1 MPFPGLA
8 KSLPPLL
15 LGLTLCSV
23 GRAHAFELF
32 LGTTE
37 LPEILTATRLQ
48 QAPAAV
54 PGSITVL
61 DRELIRTSGA
71 REITE
76 LLRLVPGMLVIPEGS
91 ATTVNYHG
99 GLGAAA
105 RRLQVMVDGRSVY
118 RPALAQVD
126 WVDIPVA
133 IEDIERI
140 EVFRGPNTV
149 SYGANALLGVI
160 NIITRQPSD
169 SLGTQLSY
177 TTGKRGIEDWY
188 ARHGFGWDGGAMRI
202 SLSAFDHDRFD
213 MDRRGNDFPDS
224 QRLSRLNLRSTHELD
239 SRHSLDWQLALKSGT
254 NQDKNY
260 EYSNDYP
267 ANLQDPRADV
277 DARDYAASLR
287 WNIDLS
293 PTHRVY
299 VQGAVQHWE
308 RIQEWRACAPQI
320 YFSPALSQLYGQS
333 PSYVNAL
340 IAYASGQGAQPV
352 PATPQQM
359 TLTQQLMQD
368 LSLLGFDAYT
378 CGLLNANSREN
389 RFDLEVQD
397 TLSIGDHLRLISGT
411 SYRHDAVTSETY
423 FDGSRSK
430 NIARVFGHLEWYAT
444 SEWLLQG
451 GAMYEHDSMIGESL
465 SPRVAVNYLFHPAHG
480 IRAVYAEAVR
490 SPDMFEESADWRMRV
505 RNLQPAVL
513 GQGSA
518 YLFLSSH
525 AQGGLRQEHIVSREL
540 GYNGH
545 FANLGLHLDVRLFDE
560 DITDLITFW
569 PSLGDPSPTNDDR
582 LSFRGWES
590 DANWQLGQSDRL
602 RLSYA
607 YIEFQATH
615 HYDSELTP
623 RHSGSL
629 SWLREWGR
637 GWNSNLT
644 YLGADSLN
652 ENRFERL
659 DLHVTKRFQMG
670 STGIEL
676 SGTWQQRLD
685 DNPLGGRNTN
695 YKQRHVYWLS
705 AGVEL

>member
-133 IEDIERI
+133 LEDIERI

-160 NIITRQPSD
+160 NIITRSPSD
-169 SLGTQLSY
+169 SLGTQVIY
-177 TTGKRGIEDWY
+177 TSGKRGIEDWY
-188 ARHGFGWDGGAMRI
+188 ARHGVGWEGGAMRV

-213 MDRRGNDFPDS
+213 LYKDQGDFPDS
-224 QRLSRLNLRSTHELD
+224 QRLHRLNLRAIHELNI
-239 SRHSLDWQLALKSGT
+239 RHSLDWQLALKDGT
-254 NQDKNY
+254 NQDRNY
-260 EYSNDYP
+260 QYYDP
-267 ANLQDPRADV
+267 ATADEQDLRSDTL
-277 DARDYAASLR
+277 ARDYAASLR
-287 WNIDLS
+287 WNADLS
-293 PTHRVY
+293 PSHSLY
-299 VQGAVQHWE
+299 VQSSAQHWE
-308 RIQEWRACAPQI
+308 RTKEWRACAPQI
-320 YFSPALSQLYGQS
+320 YFSPTLLKLYGQS
-333 PSYVNAL
+333 PQYTNKL
-340 IAYASGQGAQPV
+340 IAYLYGPPPA
-352 PATPQQM
+352 ATPDEQA
-359 TLTQQLMQD
+359 LT
-368 LSLLGFDAYT
+368 STLLGEYLADPAAYS
-378 CGLLNANSREN
+378 CGLLNENSRET
-389 RFDLEVQD
+389 RYDLEIQD
-397 TLSIGDHLRLISGT
+397 TLSISDTLRLVSGA

-423 FDGSRSK
+423 FNGSRNK
-430 NIARVFGHLEWYAT
+430 GIVRLFGHLEWYVAPQ
-444 SEWLLQG
+444 WLLQG
-451 GAMYEHDSMIGESL
+451 GAMYEHDSMIGDSL
-465 SPRVAVNYLFHPAHG
+465 SPRLAINYLLHPAHG
-480 IRAVYAEAVR
+480 IRTVYAEAVR
-490 SPDMFEESADWRMRV
+490 SPDMFEEAGDSQYYI
-505 RNLQPAVL
+505 RNLTPQPFA
-513 GQGSA
+513 QTAA
-518 YLFLSSH
+518 YIPERHL
-525 AQGGLRQEHIVSREL
+525 APGGLSQERIVSREL

-545 FANLGLHLDVRLFDE
+545 FSSLGLHLDLRLFDE
-560 DITDLITFW
+560 DITELLTFW
-569 PSLGDPSPTNDDR
+569 PGSDPMPASNDDR
-582 LSFRGWES
+582 LSFRGWETE
-590 DANWQLGQSDRL
+590 ANWHLGSSDRL

-607 YIEFQATH
+607 YIEHEATH
-615 HYDSELTP
+615 WRDIKLTP
-623 RHSGSL
+623 RHSGSF
-629 SWLREWGR
+629 SWLSDWSH
-637 GWNSNLT
+637 GWSSNVT
-644 YLGADSLN
+644 YLGANSLN
-652 ENRFERL
+652 GHRFERV
-659 DLHVTKRFQMG
+659 DLNLGKRLNLG
-670 STGIEL
+670 STRLEL

-685 DNPLGGRNTN
+685 DNPLGGANTN
-695 YKQRHVYWLS
+695 YRQRHVYWLS